1 MVSHAVKIWLLLVF
15 GAATRAKNLTRPSNV
30 MLIVVDNW
38 RPEAGAYGVGDV
50 LTPHIDKLAS
60 QGTLF
65 SRAYCQVAWC
75 SPSRNSFLSGR
86 QPDVTQAWNFLTS
99 FRDAPGG
106 ERFITLPQY
115 FKEHGYFTG

>member
-1 MVSHAVKIWLLLVF
+1 MLSSRKNTGIWLLLLLGV
-15 GAATRAKNLTRPSNV
+15 GAKTPEPMNI
-30 MLIVVDNW
+30 MFIVVDNW

-99 FRDAPGG
+99 FREAPGG